1 MYLTRVTPQVG
12 ATTGGRYRVSVCK
25 KNLEVTSAFVAIGES
40 GGVEALT
47 LSLPTSTTCD
57 GVLRV
62 TVPTARTRTSTDL
75 LLTKQMA

>member
-1 MYLTRVTPQVG
+1 
-12 ATTGGRYRVSVCK
+12 VSVCK

-40 GGVEALT
+40 GGVETLS

-62 TVPTARTRTSTDL
+62 TVPNTARTHARTHERR
-75 LLTKQMA
+75 APC